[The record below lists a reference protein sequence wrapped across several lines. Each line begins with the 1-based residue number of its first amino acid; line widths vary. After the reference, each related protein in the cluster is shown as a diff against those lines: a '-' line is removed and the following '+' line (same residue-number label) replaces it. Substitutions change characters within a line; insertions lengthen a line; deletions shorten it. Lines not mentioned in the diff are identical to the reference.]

1 MGSSYKRK
9 ARQRKRT
16 SRMAG
21 NGADVQKERAA
32 LLPLAVIAVVILI
45 VGGSAYLYLSN
56 HGSDGADG
64 TVDDDNVQNDP
75 GTGVQTGPL
84 SIPLENIEG
93 GTFKLSEL
101 KGRVVVLDMM
111 ATWCGPCKL
120 QMEELR
126 ELRKTFSPSRVEI
139 VSVGVDLSE
148 SATLLRGFKTDEN
161 ADWPFAAS
169 NQAFNEAFPAGSIPT
184 LYILD
189 QNGKVAK
196 THVGVTDIE
205 ILSTEVSSLLA

>member
-1 MGSSYKRK
+1 MGRSYKSK
-9 ARQRKRT
+9 ARQRKR
-16 SRMAG
+16 SSPVAG
-21 NGADVQKERAA
+21 KAPEVREERAA
-32 LLPLAVIAVVILI
+32 LLPLAVMAVIILL

-56 HGSDGADG
+56 QGSDTADG
-64 TVDDDNVQNDP
+64 TDEDDNVQNDP

-126 ELRKTFSPSRVEI
+126 ELRSTFSPSLVEI

-169 NQAFNEAFPAGSIPT
+169 NQAFNDAFPAGSIPT

-189 QNGKVAK
+189 RNGKVAK
-196 THVGVTDIE
+196 THVGVTELD
-205 ILSTEVSSLLA
+205 ILSAEVTSLLA